1 MPPPYRQI
9 QQTAGEV
16 AAAVCCKDD
25 AEARQ
30 LLDVYLDSALAYA
43 ADRVPVARGLLLPA
57 VYVWLGYLERR
68 AMMPASAR
76 QQLIEDFVQA
86 VEASET
92 ADELTDAVSETF
104 ERVLVAR
111 RAADGPK
118 VLRLETA
125 LSYIDENFTERLHV
139 QDVARRTGFSVPAFT
154 KIFRCRTGTS
164 FLRYIRA
171 LRVEH
176 AKNLLRQTDMS
187 PKEIAV
193 ASGFQSTRKMGH
205 SFHVTT
211 GGNPRLFRTATL
223 EPIPHAPVSRA
234 SARSAGVRRPVFAQ
248 SAAG

>member
-1 MPPPYRQI
+1 
-9 QQTAGEV
+9 V
-16 AAAVCCKDD
+16 AAAVGCKDD
-25 AEARQ
+25 AEARR
-30 LLDVYLDSALAYA
+30 LLDVYVDSVLAYA
-43 ADRVPVARGLLLPA
+43 VGRVPVARGLFLPT
-57 VYVWLGYLERR
+57 VYLWLCYLERR
-68 AMMPASAR
+68 AMMPAAAR
-76 QQLIEDFVQA
+76 QQLIEDFVEA
-86 VEASET
+86 VEAADT
-92 ADELTDAVSETF
+92 ARELTDAVSLTF

-125 LSYIDENFTERLHV
+125 LTYIDGNFTERLYI
-139 QDVARRTGFSVPAFT
+139 QDVARRTGFSVPAFA

-176 AKNLLRQTDMS
+176 AKDLLRQTDMS
-187 PKEIAV
+187 PKEVAV

-211 GGNPRLFRTATL
+211 GRNPRLFRTATL
-223 EPIPHAPVSRA
+223 EPIPHVPVPRTP
-234 SARSAGVRRPVFAQ
+234 ARSVGVRRPMFAQ

>member
-1 MPPPYRQI
+1 V
-9 QQTAGEV
+9 E
-16 AAAVCCKDD
+16 
-25 AEARQ
+25 
-30 LLDVYLDSALAYA
+30 SALAYA
-43 ADRVPVARGLLLPA
+43 GDRVPVARGLFLPA
-57 VYVWLGYLERR
+57 VYLWLANLERR
-68 AMMPASAR
+68 AMMPAAAR

-92 ADELTDAVSETF
+92 AAELTDAVGVTF

-125 LSYIDENFTERLHV
+125 LTYIDGNFTERLYL

-211 GGNPRLFRTATL
+211 GGNPRLFRAATL
-223 EPIPHAPVSRA
+223 EAIPHGPAPRA
-234 SARSAGVRRPVFAQ
+234 PARSVGVRRPLFAQ

>member
-1 MPPPYRQI
+1 M
-9 QQTAGEV
+9 
-16 AAAVCCKDD
+16 CCKDD
-25 AEARQ
+25 GESRR
-30 LLDVYLDSALAYA
+30 LLGAYMDSVLAYA
-43 ADRVPVARGLLLPA
+43 MERVPVARGLFLPT
-57 VYVWLGYLERR
+57 VYLWLVHLERR
-68 AMMPASAR
+68 AMMPAAAR

-86 VEASET
+86 VEAAET
-92 ADELTDAVSETF
+92 ATELTDAVSVTF

-111 RAADGPK
+111 RATDGPK

-125 LSYIDENFTERLHV
+125 LTYIDGNFTERLSI

-193 ASGFQSTRKMGH
+193 ASGFASTRKMGH

-211 GGNPRLFRTATL
+211 GRNPRLFRTATL
-223 EPIPHAPVSRA
+223 EQIPRAPAPRA
-234 SARSAGVRRPVFAQ
+234 PPRSVGVRRPVFAHL
-248 SAAG
+248 AVG